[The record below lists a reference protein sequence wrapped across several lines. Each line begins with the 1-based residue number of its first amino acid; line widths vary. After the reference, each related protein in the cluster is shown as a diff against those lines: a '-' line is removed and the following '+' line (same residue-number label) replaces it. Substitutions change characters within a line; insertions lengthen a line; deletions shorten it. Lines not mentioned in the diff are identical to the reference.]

1 MHDFPALLMGWAGQL
16 QSFTHMNLLA
26 SIWEMGRCR
35 LLEARENDLPVVA
48 TILAENRA
56 VFPLLGP
63 ERDLE
68 RLALSV
74 LRHDRLPRNGHSAH
88 ENSFLI
94 RNRGDDEL
102 LGLLSV
108 YRGCS
113 TTETLYIN
121 HLFLRPRWQ
130 RRGIGREV
138 VVELEQRAAKAG
150 YREIRAVVSLRHWP
164 ALRFCVALNYDRIT
178 KIVGDPDFR
187 EHAYADLEL
196 AKLLPEPRPADE

>member
-1 MHDFPALLMGWAGQL
+1 
-16 QSFTHMNLLA
+16 MNLLA

-48 TILAENRA
+48 TVLAENRA

-74 LRHDRLPRNGHSAH
+74 LRHDRLPPNGHSAH

-94 RNRGDDEL
+94 RNRSDDEL
-102 LGLLSV
+102 VGLLSV
-108 YRGCS
+108 YRGHP
-113 TTETLYIN
+113 TTETLYIG
-121 HLFLRPRWQ
+121 HFFLRPRWQ

-138 VVELEQRAAKAG
+138 ITELERRAARAG
-150 YREIRAVVSLRHWP
+150 YREIRAAVGLRNWP
-164 ALRFCVALNYDRIT
+164 ALRFWVTLNYDRIT
-178 KIVGDPDFR
+178 KIVGDPEYR
-187 EHAYADLEL
+187 EHAYADIQL
-196 AKLLPEPRPADE
+196 AKSLEDASEAA

>member
-1 MHDFPALLMGWAGQL
+1 
-16 QSFTHMNLLA
+16 MNLLA

-35 LLEARENDLPVVA
+35 VLQARENDLPVVA
-48 TILAENRA
+48 TVLAENCA

-68 RLALSV
+68 RLALSI
-74 LRHDRLPRNGHSAH
+74 LRHDRLPAQGHSAH

-94 RNRGDDEL
+94 RNRSDDEL

-108 YRGCS
+108 YRGHLH
-113 TTETLYIN
+113 TETLYIS

-138 VVELEQRAAKAG
+138 LTELERRAARVG
-150 YREIRAVVSLRHWP
+150 YRETRATVGLRNWP
-164 ALRFCVALNYDRIT
+164 ALRFWVALNYDRI
-178 KIVGDPDFR
+178 IHVVGDPEHR

-196 AKLLPEPRPADE
+196 AKTLAAPQTA